1 MPLFIAAGV
10 GLLVS
15 GVATWNSNRKAEEAA
30 EAAEAAMQAEIRAR
44 NEAAREAAGY
54 LDKLQSG
61 EIPIPI
67 EKVEVEKGKIGEGL
81 LDALETAKSD
91 EAINQKIKQSEKG
104 LSAQLNVN
112 DPRVKAAVAAKAVD
126 QFNDKQAEIEAEGK
140 EDIMT
145 AQTAL
150 GTAQTENEQDF
161 ARRKQQAEADYAN
174 QVNSFVQGEYD
185 RLQGVLQGHEDA
197 NFALQYGSATVGSQQ
212 AAMNAA
218 NTAAFAGDAAAI
230 GMQVGGYAAA
240 QQGAKG
246 MKLKDQDDLM
256 AVVRGY
262 KDGGKFSLEQGGRA
276 AMTKGEFNHGDI
288 NRPETGNDQV
298 LLDEEDLKKV
308 MDQGGVNNFDELM
321 EAVPPQAITTG
332 GELIFNDEDS
342 ENIESLTEATKPTP
356 SGGSGMGAIEKEQ
369 GIIDELDSY
378 KEYARGGKQKKA
390 KSKKKKKSKKEIQ
403 EAEAALAAYMRNLLA
418 KEQFQA

>member
-1 MPLFIAAGV
+1 MPLFIAAVV

-15 GVATWNSNRKAEEAA
+15 GIATWNSNKKAEEAA

-91 EAINQKIKQSEKG
+91 EAINQKVKQSEKA
-104 LSAQLNVN
+104 LSAQLNIN
-112 DPRVKAAVAAKAVD
+112 DPRVKAAVASKAVD

-140 EDIMT
+140 EDIMA

-197 NFALQYGSATVGSQQ
+197 NFALQYGAATVGSQQ

-218 NTAAFAGDAAAI
+218 NTAAFAGDAASI
-230 GMQVGGYAAA
+230 GMSATGGTFASGGKLSNQDALMAAA
-240 QQGAKG
+240 
-246 MKLKDQDDLM
+246 
-256 AVVRGY
+256 RGY
-262 KDGGKFSLEQGGRA
+262 RAGGKFSLEQGGRA
-276 AMTKGEFNHGDI
+276 AMTQGEFNHGDPS
-288 NRPETGNDQV
+288 RPETGNDQV
-298 LLDEEDLKKV
+298 LLDQEDLKNV

-342 ENIESLTEATKPTP
+342 GNIESLTEATK
-356 SGGSGMGAIEKEQ
+356 SEKK
-369 GIIDELDSY
+369 DDMDDLM
-378 KEYARGGKQKKA
+378 EYGRGGRRK
-390 KSKKKKKSKKEIQ
+390 KKKKKSKKEIQ

-418 KEQFQA
+418 KEQFQG

>member
-15 GVATWNSNRKAEEAA
+15 GVATWNSNKKASEAA
-30 EAAEAAMQAEIRAR
+30 AAAEAAMQDEIRAR
-44 NEAAREAAGY
+44 NEAATEAAGY
-54 LDKLQSG
+54 LNKLAAG

-91 EAINQKIKQSEKG
+91 EAINQKIKQSEKA

-145 AQTAL
+145 AQTTL

-161 ARRKQQAEADYAN
+161 ARRKQEAEADYAN
-174 QVNSFVQGEYD
+174 QVNSFVQDEYN
-185 RLQGVLQGHEDA
+185 RLQGVIQGHEDA
-197 NFALQYGSATVGSQQ
+197 NFGLAYGAATVGSQQ

-230 GMQVGGYAAA
+230 GMSATGGTFASGGKLNNQDALMAAA
-240 QQGAKG
+240 
-246 MKLKDQDDLM
+246 
-256 AVVRGY
+256 RGY
-262 KDGGKFSLEQGGRA
+262 RAGGKFSLEEGGRA
-276 AMTKGEFNHGDI
+276 AMTQGEFNHGDPAK
-288 NRPETGNDQV
+288 PETGNDQV
-298 LLDEEDLKKV
+298 LLDQEDLKRV
-308 MDQGGVNNFDELM
+308 MDEGGVNNFNELM
-321 EAVPPQAITTG
+321 EAVPPQAVTTG

-342 ENIESLTEATKPTP
+342 GNIESLTENTK
-356 SGGSGMGAIEKEQ
+356 AEKRDDVDDLMDY
-369 GIIDELDSY
+369 G
-378 KEYARGGKQKKA
+378 RGGKRK
-390 KSKKKKKSKKEIQ
+390 KKKKKSKKEIQ
-403 EAEAALAAYMRNLLA
+403 AAEAALAAYMRNLLA
-418 KEQFQA
+418 KEQFQG

>member
-15 GVATWNSNRKAEEAA
+15 GVATWNKNRKAEEAA
-30 EAAEAAMQAEIRAR
+30 EEAQAAMEAEIRAR
-44 NEAAREAAGY
+44 NEAAYEAANY
-54 LDKLQSG
+54 LNKLKAG

-91 EAINQKIKQSEKG
+91 EAINQKIKQSEKA
-104 LSAQLNVN
+104 LSAQLNIN

-140 EDIMT
+140 EDIMA

-174 QVNSFVQGEYD
+174 QVNDFVQGEYN
-185 RLQGVLQGHEDA
+185 RLQDVIQGHEDA
-197 NFALQYGSATVGSQQ
+197 NFALQYGASTVVGQQ
-212 AAMNAA
+212 QAMNAA
-218 NTAAFAGDAAAI
+218 STAEFANNAAAI
-230 GMQVGGYAAA
+230 GMSATSGTFASGGKLSNQDELMAAA
-240 QQGAKG
+240 
-246 MKLKDQDDLM
+246 
-256 AVVRGY
+256 RGY
-262 KDGGKFSLEQGGRA
+262 RAGGKFSFEQGGGA
-276 AMTKGEFNHGDI
+276 AMTQGEFNHGDPS
-288 NRPETGNDQV
+288 RPETGNDQV
-298 LLDEEDLKKV
+298 LLDQEDLKKV

-321 EAVPPQAITTG
+321 QAVPPQAVTTG

-342 ENIESLTEATKPTP
+342 GNIEALTEATKPTE

-369 GIIDELDSY
+369 SVIDELDSY
-378 KEYARGGKQKKA
+378 KEYGRGGKRKKA
-390 KSKKKKKSKKEIQ
+390 KKKKKSKKEIQ
-403 EAEAALAAYMRNLLA
+403 AAEAALAAYMRNLLA
-418 KEQFQA
+418 KEQFQG